1 MSRNR
6 DWCKVFE
13 SRTVADVS
21 YSDWRPVTV
30 AGVKYLKIRVTRRQ
44 SRIFDGHCTRPL
56 ATISVTG
63 HLRILSYVAL
73 SGQVGKINHPPFISE
88 TTRSYTHPWCIISFL
103 LCVYLRNP
111 RSFTQRKGPKRI
123 SVRTNEDVRGCR
135 RGNRI
140 ILRRQ
145 TYQEQFFLQQ
155 DVLHSGYWL
164 CH

>member
-1 MSRNR
+1 M
-6 DWCKVFE
+6 
-13 SRTVADVS
+13 
-21 YSDWRPVTV
+21 
-30 AGVKYLKIRVTRRQ
+30 
-44 SRIFDGHCTRPL
+44 
-56 ATISVTG
+56 TG

-88 TTRSYTHPWCIISFL
+88 TTRSYKHPWCIISCL

-111 RSFTQRKGPKRI
+111 RSFTQTKGPKRI

-145 TYQEQFFLQQ
+145 IYQEQFFLQQ
-155 DVLHSGYWL
+155 DVLHSRRLRKKLLAMSLGVTVIERKVWMDSWRVRVRAQTKIIQGL
-164 CH
+164 I